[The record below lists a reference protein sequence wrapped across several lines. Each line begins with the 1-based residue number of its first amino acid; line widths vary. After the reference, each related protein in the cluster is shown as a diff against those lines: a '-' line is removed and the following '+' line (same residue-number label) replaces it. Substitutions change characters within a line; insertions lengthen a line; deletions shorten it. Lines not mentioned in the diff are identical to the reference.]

1 MCCFAD
7 AFTDTSGASKDSP
20 TAPSALAP
28 AVVRIYN
35 ASDLSLI
42 HSSPYL
48 IAVSIVFVLLGGV
61 FTDAGEDNH
70 ALKCLYIGAT
80 FPVWLSAWSHVLS
93 PAASK

>member
-7 AFTDTSGASKDSP
+7 RSLTQVEVQRFAYGAVG
-20 TAPSALAP
+20 ALAP
-28 AVVRIYN
+28 EVVRIYN

-48 IAVSIVFVLLGGV
+48 IAVSIVVVLLGGV
-61 FTDAGEDNH
+61 FADAWEDNH
-70 ALKCLYIGAT
+70 AIQCLYIGAT
-80 FPVWLSAWSHVLS
+80 FPVCLSAQSHLLS

>member
-1 MCCFAD
+1 
-7 AFTDTSGASKDSP
+7 
-20 TAPSALAP
+20 
-28 AVVRIYN
+28 VVRIYN

-48 IAVSIVFVLLGGV
+48 IAVSIVVVLLGV
-61 FTDAGEDNH
+61 FADAWEDNH
-70 ALKCLYIGAT
+70 AIQCLYIGAT